1 MPYKFKKIV
10 KYIDFFEL
18 IRHNYMQKMEIY
30 VEMTNELRINGCE
43 LIVCN

>member
-1 MPYKFKKIV
+1 MIQKHIMPYKFKKIV

-30 VEMTNELRINGCE
+30 VNRDDK
-43 LIVCN
+43 